1 MSTPASSFEPAIL
14 TLRGQRVIL
23 DADLARIYGVP
34 TRRLNEAVR
43 RNTARFP
50 VDFAFR
56 LTAPEAAILK
66 SQSATSSVQV
76 QGSQGLAETVAAPL
90 NVSHGG
96 RRKLPWAF
104 TEHGALMAATVLRSD
119 RAVRMSVYV
128 VRTFVRQREQLAAN
142 AAILER
148 LAEIDATLLV
158 HDGALRRILD
168 QLRPLLT
175 PPPVPPRRRIGF
187 HAEPPSSENRVAAA
201 PATRAT
207 LASP

>member
-14 TLRGQRVIL
+14 TLRRQRVVL

-43 RNTARFP
+43 RNAGRFP

-56 LTAPEAAILK
+56 LTAPEAANLK
-66 SQSATSSVQV
+66 SQSATSSVQAPA
-76 QGSQGLAETVAAPL
+76 SQGVTDADPPAVVAA
-90 NVSHGG
+90 HGG

-104 TEHGALMAATVLRSD
+104 TEHGALMAASVLHSD

-142 AAILER
+142 AAILKR

-158 HDGALRRILD
+158 HDGALRKILD
-168 QLRPLLT
+168 QLRPLLA
-175 PPPVPPRRRIGF
+175 PPPDAPRRRIGF
-187 HAEPPSSENRVAAA
+187 HERPDGSQSSR
-201 PATRAT
+201 T
-207 LASP
+207 